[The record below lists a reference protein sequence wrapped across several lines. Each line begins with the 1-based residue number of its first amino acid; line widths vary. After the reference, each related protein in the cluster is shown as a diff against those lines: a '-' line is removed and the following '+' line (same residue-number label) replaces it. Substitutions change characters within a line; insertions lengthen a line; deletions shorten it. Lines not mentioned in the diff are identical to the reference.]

1 MSRTDDRLDAIEA
14 ATAARAQADDS
25 TRDLIALL
33 LDPARFAA
41 HVEGLESR
49 ITAATAADAAMTA
62 ELAAF
67 DSQAGE
73 TRKANAAEHAAIN
86 ETGDLDQ
93 LIAKEAELTV
103 RRETIAKLKR
113 EWRNFGESDEVHS
126 GFRDP
131 LFPALVKARR
141 AHDPHGRL
149 PVGEP
154 DPHFPAGDGADG
166 RHGRRGANT
175 ATGSPARPCC
185 KKQSRQRRKVSW
197 RGAATVAPTSA
208 KEASDETALYS

>member
-25 TRDLIALL
+25 ARDLIALL

-73 TRKANAAEHAAIN
+73 TRKANAAEHSAIN

-113 EWRNFGESDEVHS
+113 EWHNFGESDEVHS

-166 RHGRRGANT
+166 QRPAWQTRGEHRD
-175 ATGSPARPCC
+175 GLAR
-185 KKQSRQRRKVSW
+185 
-197 RGAATVAPTSA
+197 ATVLQETIPAAPQSVVA
-208 KEASDETALYS
+208 RRRNRRADFSQRGIR